1 MKPNLLH
8 LSRSSFYSF
17 HDVEITGASTEV
29 AFDASLNFFL
39 VRVRVSLE
47 QEKA

>member
-1 MKPNLLH
+1 MKLNLFH

-17 HDVEITGASTEV
+17 HDVEITSATAEV
-29 AFDASLNFFL
+29 AFDASLNLFI
-39 VRVRVSLE
+39 VRIRVPLE